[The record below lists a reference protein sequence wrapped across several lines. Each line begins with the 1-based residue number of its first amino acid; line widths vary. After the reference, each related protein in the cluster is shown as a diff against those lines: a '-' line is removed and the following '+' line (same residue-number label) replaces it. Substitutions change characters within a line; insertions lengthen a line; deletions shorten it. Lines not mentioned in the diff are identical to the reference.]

1 MAHTAKD
8 QVLCEELSVSGL
20 KKIVEIA
27 KKNILIIL
35 LILYQFK
42 QEQLRQTELNIKAS
56 KKKQTTFEGQMN
68 TIRDQKVFNIFMI
81 LSWMDYSTVI
91 RKCLFK
97 VFY

>member
-81 LSWMDYSTVI
+81 LSWMDSVQ
-91 RKCLFK
+91 
-97 VFY
+97 

>member
-8 QVLCEELSVSGL
+8 QVLCEELSVSRL
-20 KKIVEIA
+20 KKLVEIA

-81 LSWMDYSTVI
+81 LSWMDSVQ
-91 RKCLFK
+91 
-97 VFY
+97 